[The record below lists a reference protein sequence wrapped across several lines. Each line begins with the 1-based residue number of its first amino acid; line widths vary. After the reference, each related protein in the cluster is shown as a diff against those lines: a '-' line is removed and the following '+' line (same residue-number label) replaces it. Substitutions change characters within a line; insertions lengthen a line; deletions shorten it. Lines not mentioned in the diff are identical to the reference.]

1 MAFYVDNMTVGQILD
16 LGDDI
21 LSSLTEKDMSRALRT
36 VSLAANKRINRL
48 MKYAKK
54 RGGKYVEKV
63 SSPGLDLTSL
73 NTLEGG
79 RFGVGRGESK
89 KTRNEMYKELM
100 RARRFMNAKTS
111 TVKGSIEVRK
121 KKERAL
127 FGQTREEITK
137 GMSKKEAKQKIKEI
151 TELMPDIYETYD
163 EAIAEYEMS
172 GGYKKETG
180 SMILQDIGRDMLEG
194 IPAEAA
200 KENAK
205 IQADQRYEEAQEQ
218 KETAEDFWK
227 SVNGDSEWWEN
238 L

>member
-21 LSSLTEKDMSRALRT
+21 LSSLNEKDMSRALRT
-36 VSLAANKRINRL
+36 VSLAANKRIDRL
-48 MKYAKK
+48 MKHAKK

-73 NTLEGG
+73 NQLEGG
-79 RFGVGRGESK
+79 RFGVGRGEAK
-89 KTRNEMYKELM
+89 KTRNEMYKELI
-100 RARRFMNAKTS
+100 RARRFMHSKTS
-111 TVKGSIEVRK
+111 TVKGAIEVRK

-137 GMSKKEAKQKIKEI
+137 GMSKKEAKEKIKEI
-151 TELMPDIYETYD
+151 RELMPDVYDTYED
-163 EAIAEYEMS
+163 AISEYEMA
-172 GGYKKETG
+172 GGYKKESG

-205 IQADQRYEEAQEQ
+205 LQADQRYEESKEQ
-218 KETAEDFWK
+218 NETTEDFWK
-227 SVNGDSEWWEN
+227 SVNGESEWWEN
-238 L
+238 M

>member
-1 MAFYVDNMTVGQILD
+1 MAFYVDNMTVSQILD
-16 LGDDI
+16 LGDEI
-21 LSSLTEKDMSRALRT
+21 LSSLNEKEMSRALRT

-73 NTLEGG
+73 NQLEGG
-79 RFGVGRGESK
+79 RFGVGRGEFK
-89 KTRNEMYKELM
+89 KTRNEMYKELI
-100 RARRFMNAKTS
+100 RARNFMHSKTS
-111 TVKGSIEVRK
+111 TVKGAIEVRK

-137 GMSKKEAKQKIKEI
+137 GMTPKEAKEKIEEI
-151 TELMPDIYETYD
+151 RELMPDVYDTYED
-163 EAIAEYEMS
+163 AIAEYEMA
-172 GGYKKETG
+172 GGYKKESG

-205 IQADQRYEEAQEQ
+205 IQADQRYEESKEQ
-218 KETAEDFWK
+218 KETIDDFWK
-227 SVNGDSEWWEN
+227 SVNGPAEWWEE
-238 L
+238 

>member
-1 MAFYVDNMTVGQILD
+1 MAFYVDNMTVSQILD

-21 LSSLTEKDMSRALRT
+21 LSSLNEKDMSRALRT
-36 VSLAANKRINRL
+36 VSLAANKRIDRL
-48 MKYAKK
+48 MKHAKK

-73 NTLEGG
+73 NQLEGG
-79 RFGVGRGESK
+79 RFGVGRGENK
-89 KTRNEMYKELM
+89 KTRNEMYKELI
-100 RARRFMNAKTS
+100 RARKFMNSKTS
-111 TVKGSIEVRK
+111 TIKGAIEVRK

-127 FGQTREEITK
+127 FGQTREEIIK
-137 GMSKKEAKQKIKEI
+137 GMSKKEAKEKIEEI
-151 TELMPDIYETYD
+151 RELMPDVYDTYED
-163 EAIAEYEMS
+163 AISEYEMA
-172 GGYKKETG
+172 GGYKKESG

-205 IQADQRYEEAQEQ
+205 IQADQRYEESKEQ
-218 KETAEDFWK
+218 KETMDDFWK

-238 L
+238 I